1 MSTELTELV
10 QRFREHPGLRSK
22 AWLRLVSQTFG
33 ETDWSNGPGDDAAV
47 LKTGEGHLLA
57 AGEAI
62 FPPLVEADPFNAGVA
77 AVVANVN
84 DIAAM
89 GGTALGLLDTVV
101 ASETVARRVLEG
113 IRGATD
119 IYGVPV
125 VGGHLSVMEGPAS
138 VSAFVVGRAARVL
151 SANNV
156 ASGQLLLAACC
167 TKGKMSNDFPF
178 WSSLSEQQQTLP
190 DDIAILP
197 AVAEAGACVA
207 AKDVSMAGF
216 LGSLAM
222 LLEPTRGG
230 ATVELDLIPRP
241 AGIPLDDWM
250 LTFPSFAF
258 LLCAPPS
265 QGSACREAF
274 ADRGLGC
281 EVIGEITGS
290 GLLVGRLGGENATFF
305 DLNEEGVT
313 RLRGD

>member
-47 LKTGEGHLLA
+47 LETGEGHLLA

-62 FPPLVEADPFNAGVA
+62 FPPFVEADPFNAGVA

-101 ASETVARRVLEG
+101 ASETLARRVLEG
-113 IRGATD
+113 IRRATD

-138 VSAFVVGRAARVL
+138 VSALVVGRATRVL
-151 SANNV
+151 AANNV

-167 TKGKMSNDFPF
+167 TKGKMRNDFPF
-178 WSSLSEQQQTLP
+178 WSSLSEQQQTLA

-222 LLEPTRGG
+222 LLEPTRAG

-241 AGIPLDDWM
+241 AGVPLNDWM

-258 LLCAPPS
+258 LLCVPPS
-265 QGSACREAF
+265 QGSACRKAF
-274 ADRGLGC
+274 ADRDLDC

-290 GLLVGRLGGENATFF
+290 GLLVGRLGGEHATFF
-305 DLNEEGVT
+305 DLNQEGVT
-313 RLRGD
+313 RLRD